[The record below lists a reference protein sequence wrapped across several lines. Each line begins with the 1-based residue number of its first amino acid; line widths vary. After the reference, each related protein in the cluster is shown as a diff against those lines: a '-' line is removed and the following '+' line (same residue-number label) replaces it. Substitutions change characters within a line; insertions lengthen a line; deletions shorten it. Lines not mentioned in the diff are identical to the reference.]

1 MLFVLEEIGIEL
13 AMVLAVAGSI
23 GCFVYLLTLTF
34 VERHELRRLEVARAQ
49 EERHGPLPAVVR
61 GDPIRAVTPA
71 GRTTLLRAASTAETA
86 MTDVA
91 YIVTVLACFCVVIAY
106 ARVAPRL

>member
-34 VERHELRRLEVARAQ
+34 VERHELRRLEVARRRRSA
-49 EERHGPLPAVVR
+49 
-61 GDPIRAVTPA
+61 
-71 GRTTLLRAASTAETA
+71 
-86 MTDVA
+86 
-91 YIVTVLACFCVVIAY
+91 TVLYLPSSAAIRSAQSLPP
-106 ARVAPRL
+106 ARPRS